1 MYLYVMRTAGVK
13 ERVLETAARLF
24 YEQGYQ
30 ATGINQIIEE
40 AAIAKASLYQ
50 HFASKELVLNAYLQN
65 HKINWYNN
73 LLAYTEKMEEGR
85 EKLIGL
91 FDYRKQTLENRHYK
105 GCAFSRMAYELPDIN
120 EEALAI
126 IQGHKLAIKGFIKQQ
141 LYMLKSPPFPKQELH
156 ELTEMIFNLIEGTI
170 LQSTILRSSKP
181 MEETRKMLVRIL
193 DSNAQ

>member
-1 MYLYVMRTAGVK
+1 MKTAGVK

-73 LLAYTEKMEEGR
+73 LLAYTEQMEAGR
-85 EKLIGL
+85 EKLLGL

-105 GCAFSRMAYELPDIN
+105 GCAFSRMVYELPDIN

-126 IQGHKLAIKGFIKQQ
+126 IQGHKLAIKGFLKQQ
-141 LYMLKSPPFPKQELH
+141 LYVMKTTFGKDDLNEF
-156 ELTEMIFNLIEGTI
+156 TEMLFNLLEGAI
-170 LQSTILRSSKP
+170 LQGTILRSSKP
-181 MEETRKMLVRIL
+181 MEETRRMIVKLL
-193 DSNAQ
+193 DKI

>member
-1 MYLYVMRTAGVK
+1 MKTAGVK

-24 YEQGYQ
+24 YEQGYL

-73 LLAYTEKMEEGR
+73 LLAFTEQMEEGR
-85 EKLIGL
+85 EKLLGL
-91 FDYRKQTLENRHYK
+91 FDYRKQTLERRHYK

-120 EEALAI
+120 GEALAI
-126 IQGHKLAIKGFIKQQ
+126 IQGHKLAIKGFIQQQ
-141 LYMLKSPPFPKQELH
+141 LSVMKVPFPRAD
-156 ELTEMIFNLIEGTI
+156 LTEMTEMLFNLIEGTI

-181 MEETRKMLVRIL
+181 MEDTRHMIVKLL
-193 DSNAQ
+193 DCIQ